1 MGAIKHH
8 FHDEIVA
15 GQMTAKMKKHRKILY
30 FIKLI
35 RESHPVQERVF
46 LNGSCLNFFLILRAV
61 FLEAEPYFNIDHI
74 ITKIGDRY
82 YDITGEVEA
91 TWDYVRYVDCY
102 SKKGLIRS
110 FRQMYRAEADLK
122 PIPPKNQIEKF

>member
-1 MGAIKHH
+1 M
-8 FHDEIVA
+8 
-15 GQMTAKMKKHRKILY
+15 
-30 FIKLI
+30 
-35 RESHPVQERVF
+35 QEQVF

-61 FLEAEPYFNIDHI
+61 FPGAKPFYNIDHI

-82 YDITGEVEA
+82 YDITGEVKC
-91 TWDYVRYVDCY
+91 TPDYMPYRSIY

-122 PIPPKNQIEKF
+122 ITNRKGVAEKVVD